1 MFTLFARKKL
11 STFSTLFAFG
21 VLSLTVAGCGGG
33 GADLPDLGT
42 VSGKVTMDG
51 QPLAGAVVI
60 FTPVS
65 GPGSSTG
72 ITDESGEYKL
82 VFRQAVGAVVGSHKV
97 SISKRNAED
106 LSLHDQQAG
115 TGPDAP
121 AAAAPAAAGGHGQ
134 SAGDAGST
142 RDPAETIAAKYND
155 ATELTADVKSGDNTI
170 DFTLTSS

>member
-1 MFTLFARKKL
+1 MFTHFARRKL
-11 STFSTLFAFG
+11 STFSTLFTFG

-72 ITDESGEYKL
+72 VADEAGEYKL
-82 VFRQAVGAVVGSHKV
+82 VFRQAIGAVVGSHKV
-97 SISKRNAED
+97 SISKRKAED

-121 AAAAPAAAGGHGQ
+121 AAAAPVAGGHGQ
-134 SAGDAGST
+134 NAGDAGAT

-155 ATELTADVKSGDNTI
+155 ATELTADVKSGDNSI
-170 DFTLTSS
+170 DFALTSS